1 MAPMPSG
8 WPVLL
13 VTLQPGPPKVLSRE
27 WRGGDV
33 CKGQG
38 AEVSGPKV
46 LVYARKAVSQRSV

>member
-8 WPVLL
+8 QSVLL
-13 VTLQPGPPKVLSRE
+13 VTLQPCPPKAAEQE

-46 LVYARKAVSQRSV
+46 LV